1 MDIVFSIAFSG
12 PSYWSTRQT
21 IEWNL
26 VKTTSDSLSGIS
38 ETDST
43 IANKSLDEMLVSAFH
58 DAFHDKC
65 HDCDSLHFESDAQRI
80 MFLARSFQH
89 VAGVATEPIHA
100 NPRLAFSLEHTQRN
114 VVKHTVATTVA
125 MEFEEEELARECMA
139 TALRVFKE
147 LLSSR
152 VVEWS
157 KEKRRLVEL
166 ADTVRLG
173 PSSRAILR
181 AAADRNVP
189 YYRMNCGSLVQLG
202 EGVFQRRIWTAE
214 TDATS
219 AIAESIAKDKQF
231 TRTLLASA
239 GVPVPKGRLVMD
251 AQDACYAAAEI
262 GLPVVVKPRD
272 ANHARGISLDLR
284 DHESIRK
291 AYDWAKI
298 DGETEEVMV
307 EQYIEGEH
315 HRLLVVGD
323 KMIAAAKGQREY
335 IFGNGR
341 DTIEELVAEVNRD
354 PRRGENY
361 TDLLGVL
368 KLDASALIELNK
380 QNVTPETVLEIN
392 EKILVRHVGDLIEDV
407 TARVHPTTADLA
419 ILAAKVVGLDIAGM
433 DLVVKD
439 ISIPLS
445 EQRGCIIEVNAGPSL
460 AHHVVPLIGQPQPV
474 GHAIVDLLFPVIP
487 IEVEDRFSKL
497 TSCGKIP
504 ITLVVQRESKSNV
517 LVSLEKYWENQGEY
531 VGVADHQSIRC
542 GGNTIEQV
550 SSPKSI
556 NIVSVK
562 SLLMHPLMT
571 KMVIEGSVDSIVDS
585 GVPVPRADFLVI
597 DTDLFNS
604 DLETAMKSDE
614 HLFIALTACRN
625 AITPDSIIVLSS
637 TLGPKRSHP
646 KTAFQDAFDAIFSQ
660 ISRERITTLECLL
673 ENTYRPSILS
683 L

>member
-12 PSYWSTRQT
+12 PSYWSARQT

-26 VKTTSDSLSGIS
+26 VKSTSDSLSGFS

-65 HDCDSLHFESDAQRI
+65 HDCDNLHFENDAQRI

-89 VAGVATEPIHA
+89 VAGVATEPIHV

-147 LLSSR
+147 LLLSR

-239 GVPVPKGRLVMD
+239 GVPVAKGRLVTD
-251 AQDACYAAAEI
+251 AQDACEAAAEI

-291 AYDWAKI
+291 AYEWAKI

-315 HRLLVVGD
+315 HRLLVVGE

-335 IFGNGR
+335 VFGNGR
-341 DTIEELVAEVNRD
+341 DTIKELVAEVNRD

-407 TARVHPTTADLA
+407 TACVHPTTAALS

-433 DLVVKD
+433 DLVAKD

-460 AHHVVPLIGQPQPV
+460 AHHVVPLVGNPQPV
-474 GHAIVDLLFPVIP
+474 GAAILDLLFPVIP
-487 IEVEDRFSKL
+487 IELEDRFSKL

-517 LVSLEKYWENQGEY
+517 LVLIEKYWANQGEY
-531 VGVADHQSIRC
+531 VGVADHHSIRC

-571 KMVIEGSVDSIVDS
+571 KMVVEGSVDSIVDS

-637 TLGPKRSHP
+637 TVEHIRNHSN
-646 KTAFQDAFDAIFSQ
+646 TAFQNAFDAIFRE
-660 ISRERITTLECLL
+660 IPRERITTLECLFGNEL
-673 ENTYRPSILS
+673 RPSI
-683 L
+683 